1 MLKVHIFANKQKIDL
16 ISTGFPV
23 NMRTLGDLEGG
34 AYLHVQR
41 EGGGGGG
48 ACTCAMCSYGSVF
61 GCLPFSL

>member
-16 ISTGFPV
+16 IPAGFPV

-41 EGGGGGG
+41 EGGGGGR
-48 ACTCAMCSYGSVF
+48 CVYMCYVF
-61 GCLPFSL
+61 IWECVWLFAL